1 MFILFFFSDTRLPSK
16 YTPEE
21 TRKKNL
27 EVERVDKWLK
37 MDKAWEKY
45 KNSEKLRKRTYKGI
59 PNRLRGLIW
68 GRLLE
73 LDALKEQQKGKYE
86 VT

>member
-1 MFILFFFSDTRLPSK
+1 
-16 YTPEE
+16 
-21 TRKKNL
+21 
-27 EVERVDKWLK
+27 